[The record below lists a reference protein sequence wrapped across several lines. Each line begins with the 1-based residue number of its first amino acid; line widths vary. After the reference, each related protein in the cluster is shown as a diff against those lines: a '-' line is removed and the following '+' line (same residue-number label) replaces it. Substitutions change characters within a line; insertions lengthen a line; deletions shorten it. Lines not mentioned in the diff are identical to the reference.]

1 MYMIMSVQYS
11 DYSIFSLPITS
22 TTIRVFE
29 FTRANSYCLKLVETS
44 KHPS

>member
-22 TTIRVFE
+22 TTIS
-29 FTRANSYCLKLVETS
+29 NSYDTS
-44 KHPS
+44 TR